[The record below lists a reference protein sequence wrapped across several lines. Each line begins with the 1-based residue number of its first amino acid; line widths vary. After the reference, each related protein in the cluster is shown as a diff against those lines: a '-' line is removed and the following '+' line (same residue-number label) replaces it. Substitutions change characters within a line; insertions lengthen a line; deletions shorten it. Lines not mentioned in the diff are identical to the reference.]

1 MKRRASAFLAH
12 ARLRHIST
20 ASRRESHQAH
30 SRQHFSGGGTRLPL
44 TPGSLDLPGGGCR
57 VRLSEP
63 LGILA
68 VPSKWLVVLKSS
80 NLPVSGGLAG
90 AVEEVGDLGLGE
102 GLEGRAASKA

>member
-57 VRLSEP
+57 VLLSEP
-63 LGILA
+63 LWILCGSVKVA
-68 VPSKWLVVLKSS
+68 GGLEEL
-80 NLPVSGGLAG
+80 GLAG
-90 AVEEVGDLGLGE
+90 EGDLPRAVQEIGDFGL
-102 GLEGRAASKA
+102 